1 MKLYFY
7 SPEQKNEKLQQNCR
21 VVLSTLKNSGVMV
34 VASYDEQHLT
44 DFSKED
50 LEKINMTGE
59 NLLDKMDGL
68 IIEASH
74 PDSEVGYLLAY
85 AISQKKPT
93 LYIYEKGTTTKGALM
108 YLSAKNIP
116 DFVWIKPYIS
126 NDLEKIILEFINKV
140 ETGERQEIPSI
151 KFTLRIT
158 PQMERYLT
166 WKVQKLG
173 RTKADFLREFITD
186 AVIKKDMEFQEYIKR
201 KGNKLE

>member
-7 SPEQKNEKLQQNCR
+7 SPEQKNEKLQQNCG
-21 VVLSTLKNSGVMV
+21 VVLSTLKNAGVVV

-93 LYIYEKGTTTKGALM
+93 LYIYEKGTSTKGALL
-108 YLSAKNIP
+108 YLSSKNIP
-116 DFVWIKPYIS
+116 DFIWIKPYLS

-166 WKVQKLG
+166 WKAQKLG

-186 AVIKKDMEFQEYIKR
+186 EVIKKDIEFQEYIKK
-201 KGNKLE
+201 KGNKLD